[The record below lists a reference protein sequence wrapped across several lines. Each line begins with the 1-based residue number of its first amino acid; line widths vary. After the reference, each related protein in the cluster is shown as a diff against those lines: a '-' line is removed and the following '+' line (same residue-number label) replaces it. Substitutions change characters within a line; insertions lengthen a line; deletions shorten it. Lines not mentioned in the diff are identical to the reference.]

1 MEISLSADN
10 ENFLQ
15 NQITAGIYNS
25 INEAINAA
33 ISIAIA
39 ETFISQKRIEEFNKE
54 IEIGWKAMENND
66 VLDGDDVISEF
77 EDKYAS

>member
-1 MEISLSADN
+1 MEISLSSDN

-15 NQITAGIYNS
+15 SQIAAGIYNS

-39 ETFISQKRIEEFNKE
+39 ETIISQKHIDEFYKE
-54 IEIGWKAMENND
+54 VEIGWNAMENND
-66 VLDGDDVISEF
+66 VLDGNEVLKNFKE
-77 EDKYAS
+77 KYES

>member
-10 ENFLQ
+10 ENFLR

-25 INEAINAA
+25 INEAINAV
-33 ISIAIA
+33 ISRAIA
-39 ETFISQKRIEEFNKE
+39 ETFVTQKRIEEFNKE
-54 IEIGWKAMENND
+54 VEIGWKAMENND
-66 VLDGDDVISEF
+66 VLDGDDVLNEF